1 MQGSFLFDYLQDGHQ
16 FIEWIVQSTA
26 LSECVES
33 WLMALWQV
41 QDTQVVVYA
50 VDLSGAEKMMLLL
63 NGRNAAQ
70 DLQAVASDG
79 GFETTAQAFYNY
91 YVHCC
96 RALLCIDPLEGV
108 A

>member
-1 MQGSFLFDYLQDGHQ
+1 
-16 FIEWIVQSTA
+16 
-26 LSECVES
+26 
-33 WLMALWQV
+33 MALWQV